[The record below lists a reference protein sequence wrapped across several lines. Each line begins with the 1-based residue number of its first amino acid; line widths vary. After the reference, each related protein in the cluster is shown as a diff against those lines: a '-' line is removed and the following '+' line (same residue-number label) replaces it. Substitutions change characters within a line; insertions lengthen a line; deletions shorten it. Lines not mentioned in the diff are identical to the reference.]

1 MIKKKSVAAAL
12 AAILAVC
19 FLLVGCGE
27 DIVTSLPS
35 RDCGNVPAP
44 LVGLLDPDSEIRGV
58 WIATVYNI
66 DFPSAPDLKADELTG
81 QLDRIL
87 DNCTEWGLNTV
98 FFQVRPSCDAL
109 YKSNIF
115 PVSRFL
121 STDGK
126 LTVDPLSYL
135 LEAAHRREMFVYAW
149 VNPLRVTTAYTAEP
163 SLPER
168 VTDEMTVEYDG
179 KLVLNAGMPEAR
191 DLVADGVRE
200 IVEKYDV
207 DGVVF
212 DDYFYPYPVND
223 DSGTRIPFNDD
234 AAYEKYGSGASLP
247 DFRRQSV
254 NALVKECYD
263 AIKDVDPDCRFGVSP
278 FGVWRNSEE
287 TGGAGT
293 LGLEAYDE
301 LYCDAK
307 AWVSGGYVDFLCPQ
321 IYWQRS
327 STTTPYEL
335 LVKWWNGVL
344 GAGDVDLLISHA
356 AYRYEEGDWTDP
368 EGEMKAQVEFA
379 RSQMAYRGS
388 VFYGYD
394 ELKNDVAGI
403 KGEVTD
409 VYEND
414 IVYLTPVSDG
424 SEITVTSHEN
434 YSSVSRGE
442 VEVSGH
448 SDPSFPLFLN
458 GTPVGRLKNGDFT
471 VKVTVS
477 GGENRFL
484 FTQHGKEL
492 LFILYG

>member
-1 MIKKKSVAAAL
+1 MKKKTVFSVL
-12 AAILAVC
+12 AAILAC
-19 FLLVGCGE
+19 LFLLVGCGS
-27 DIVTSLPS
+27 DIVTSLPP
-35 RDCGNVPAP
+35 RVDGGAPAP

-66 DFPSAPDLKADELTG
+66 DFPTAPDLSADELKA
-81 QLDRIL
+81 QLDTIL
-87 DNCTEWGLNTV
+87 DNCAEWGLNTV

-109 YKSNIF
+109 YKSDIF

-121 STDGK
+121 STTGEPA
-126 LTVDPLSYL
+126 LDPLSYL
-135 LEAAHRREMFVYAW
+135 LEAAHRREIFVYAW
-149 VNPLRVTTAYTAEP
+149 VNPLRVTTAYTDDP
-163 SLPER
+163 DLPDG

-179 KLVLNAGMPEAR
+179 KLVLNAGVPAAR
-191 DLVADGVRE
+191 DFVADGVRE
-200 IVEKYDV
+200 IVSEYDV

-223 DSGTRIPFNDD
+223 DSGARVPFDD
-234 AAYEKYGSGASLP
+234 AAAYEKYGGGEELA

-254 NALVKECYD
+254 NALVKECYG
-263 AIKDVDPDCRFGVSP
+263 AVKEADPDCRFGVSP

-287 TGGAGT
+287 AGGAGT

-327 STTTPYEL
+327 AAATPYES
-335 LVKWWNGVL
+335 LVEWWNGVL

-356 AYRYEEGDWTDP
+356 AYRYEEGDWEDP
-368 EGEMKAQVEFA
+368 EGEMKAQVQFA

-394 ELKNDVAGI
+394 ELKNDVAGVTD
-403 KGEVTD
+403 EVTE
-409 VYEND
+409 VYENE
-414 IVYLTPVSDG
+414 IVYLSPSSDG
-424 SEITVTSHEN
+424 SDITVTSHEN
-434 YSSVSRGE
+434 NSSADRGQT
-442 VEVSGH
+442 VLSGH
-448 SDPSFPLFLN
+448 SDPSLPLFLN
-458 GTPVGRLKNGDFT
+458 GEPVGRLKNGDFS

-477 GGENRFL
+477 DGENRFL

-492 LFILYG
+492 LFVLYG